1 MFDLLSI
8 TWDVSPDI
16 LQIGSFHLKWYSIL
30 FVVGFFPIGYYIMRS
45 FYKREGIPVENL
57 DYLLYALLICA
68 LVGSRLG
75 HVFFYDWAYYSQHP
89 WEILATWKG
98 GLASHGGAVGV
109 LIAMWWYVKKYGK
122 QFGFGYVQILD
133 RIVIP
138 ICFAGMFIRFGN
150 LFNSEIYGHATDL
163 PWGFIFVRDG
173 QTVAK
178 HPTQLYEAFSY
189 LLLGIGL
196 VTLYL
201 KKLDKL
207 KTGTIFGIFLICLF
221 GARFLIE
228 FVKEPQEAFE
238 QTMVLNMGQWLS
250 VPFILAGIS
259 ILIYSIKWGKPARII
274 VPGTQKNT
282 PKATTG
288 KTPLAHSKSLN

>member
-30 FVVGFFPIGYYIMRS
+30 FVVGFFPIGYYIMRL

-173 QTVAK
+173 QTIAK

-259 ILIYSIKWGKPARII
+259 ILIYSIKWGKPARIV

-282 PKATTG
+282 PKVTKG
-288 KTPLAHSKSLN
+288 KTPLTHTKSLN

>member
-8 TWDVSPDI
+8 SWDVSPDI

-173 QTVAK
+173 QTIAK

-259 ILIYSIKWGKPARII
+259 ILIYSIKWGKPARIT

-282 PKATTG
+282 PKVTKG
-288 KTPLAHSKSLN
+288 KTPLAHTKSLN

>member
-163 PWGFIFVRDG
+163 PWGFIFIRDG

-250 VPFILAGIS
+250 DPFILAGIS
-259 ILIYSIKWGKPARII
+259 ILIYSIKWGKPARIV

-282 PKATTG
+282 PKATKG
-288 KTPLAHSKSLN
+288 KTPLAHTKSLN

>member
-30 FVVGFFPIGYYIMRS
+30 FVVGFFPIGYYIMRL

-173 QTVAK
+173 QTIAK

-259 ILIYSIKWGKPARII
+259 ILIYSIKWGKPARIT

-282 PKATTG
+282 PKVTKG
-288 KTPLAHSKSLN
+288 KTPLTHTKSLN

>member
-98 GLASHGGAVGV
+98 GLASHGGAIGV

-173 QTVAK
+173 QTIAK

-250 VPFILAGIS
+250 IPFILAGIS
-259 ILIYSIKWGKPARII
+259 ILIYSIKWGKPARIT

-282 PKATTG
+282 PKVTKG
-288 KTPLAHSKSLN
+288 KTPLAHTKSLN

>member
-30 FVVGFFPIGYYIMRS
+30 FVVGFFPIGYYIMRL

-173 QTVAK
+173 QTIAK

-201 KKLDKL
+201 NKLDKL

-259 ILIYSIKWGKPARII
+259 ILIYSIKWGKPARIT

-282 PKATTG
+282 PKVTKG
-288 KTPLAHSKSLN
+288 KTPLTHTKSLN

>member
-68 LVGSRLG
+68 SVGSRLG

-173 QTVAK
+173 QTIAK

-259 ILIYSIKWGKPARII
+259 ILIYSIKWGKPARIV

-282 PKATTG
+282 PKVTKG
-288 KTPLAHSKSLN
+288 KTPLAHTKSLN

>member
-1 MFDLLSI
+1 
-8 TWDVSPDI
+8 
-16 LQIGSFHLKWYSIL
+16 
-30 FVVGFFPIGYYIMRS
+30 
-45 FYKREGIPVENL
+45 
-57 DYLLYALLICA
+57 
-68 LVGSRLG
+68 
-75 HVFFYDWAYYSQHP
+75 
-89 WEILATWKG
+89 
-98 GLASHGGAVGV
+98 
-109 LIAMWWYVKKYGK
+109 
-122 QFGFGYVQILD
+122 
-133 RIVIP
+133 
-138 ICFAGMFIRFGN
+138 MFIRFGN

-173 QTVAK
+173 QTIAK

-259 ILIYSIKWGKPARII
+259 ILIYSIKWGKPARIV

-282 PKATTG
+282 PKVTKG
-288 KTPLAHSKSLN
+288 KTPLAHTKSLN

>member
-173 QTVAK
+173 QTIAK

-259 ILIYSIKWGKPARII
+259 ILIYSIKWGKPARIT
-274 VPGTQKNT
+274 VPGTQKT
-282 PKATTG
+282 PQKPQKG
-288 KTPLAHSKSLN
+288 KHPWPTPNH

>member
-1 MFDLLSI
+1 M
-8 TWDVSPDI
+8 
-16 LQIGSFHLKWYSIL
+16 
-30 FVVGFFPIGYYIMRS
+30 
-45 FYKREGIPVENL
+45 
-57 DYLLYALLICA
+57 ICA

-173 QTVAK
+173 QTIAK

-259 ILIYSIKWGKPARII
+259 ILIYSIKWGKPARIV

-282 PKATTG
+282 TKATKG
-288 KTPLAHSKSLN
+288 KTPLAHTKSLN

>member
-98 GLASHGGAVGV
+98 GLASHGGAIGV

-163 PWGFIFVRDG
+163 PWGFIFIRDG
-173 QTVAK
+173 QTIAK

-250 VPFILAGIS
+250 IPFILAGIS
-259 ILIYSIKWGKPARII
+259 ILIYSIKWGKPARIT

-282 PKATTG
+282 PKVTKG
-288 KTPLAHSKSLN
+288 KTPLAHTKSLN

>member
-75 HVFFYDWAYYSQHP
+75 HVFFYDWAYYSQQP

-173 QTVAK
+173 QTIAK

-282 PKATTG
+282 PKVTKG
-288 KTPLAHSKSLN
+288 KTPLAHTKSLN

>member
-1 MFDLLSI
+1 MLDLLSI

-16 LQIGSFHLKWYSIL
+16 LQIGSFHLRWYSVL
-30 FVVGFFPIGYYIMRS
+30 FIVGFFPIGYYIMRS

-89 WEILATWKG
+89 LEILATWKG

-109 LIAMWWYVKKYGK
+109 LVAMWWYVKKYGK

-138 ICFAGMFIRFGN
+138 ICFAGMFIRLGN
-150 LFNSEIYGHATDL
+150 LFNSEIYGHVTDL

-173 QTVAK
+173 QSVAK

-189 LLLGIGL
+189 LLLGISL
-196 VTLYL
+196 VSLYL

-207 KTGTIFGIFLICLF
+207 KTGTIFGIFLIGLF

-250 VPFILAGIS
+250 VPFIIAGITL
-259 ILIYSIKWGKPARII
+259 LIYSLKWGKPARIV
-274 VPGTQKNT
+274 VPGSQKNNVRT
-282 PKATTG
+282 PKG
-288 KTPLAHSKSLN
+288 KTPLTHTKSLN

>member
-75 HVFFYDWAYYSQHP
+75 HVFFYDWSYYSQHP

-150 LFNSEIYGHATDL
+150 LFNSEIYGHATNL

-173 QTVAK
+173 QTIAK

-282 PKATTG
+282 PKVTKG
-288 KTPLAHSKSLN
+288 KTPLAHTKSLN

>member
-1 MFDLLSI
+1 
-8 TWDVSPDI
+8 
-16 LQIGSFHLKWYSIL
+16 
-30 FVVGFFPIGYYIMRS
+30 MRS

-75 HVFFYDWAYYSQHP
+75 HVFFYDWSYYSQHP

-173 QTVAK
+173 QTIAK

-282 PKATTG
+282 PKVTKG
-288 KTPLAHSKSLN
+288 KTPLAHTKSLN

>member
-57 DYLLYALLICA
+57 DYLLYALLICS

-122 QFGFGYVQILD
+122 Q
-133 RIVIP
+133 
-138 ICFAGMFIRFGN
+138 
-150 LFNSEIYGHATDL
+150 
-163 PWGFIFVRDG
+163 
-173 QTVAK
+173 
-178 HPTQLYEAFSY
+178 
-189 LLLGIGL
+189 
-196 VTLYL
+196 
-201 KKLDKL
+201 
-207 KTGTIFGIFLICLF
+207 
-221 GARFLIE
+221 
-228 FVKEPQEAFE
+228 
-238 QTMVLNMGQWLS
+238 
-250 VPFILAGIS
+250 
-259 ILIYSIKWGKPARII
+259 
-274 VPGTQKNT
+274 
-282 PKATTG
+282 
-288 KTPLAHSKSLN
+288 